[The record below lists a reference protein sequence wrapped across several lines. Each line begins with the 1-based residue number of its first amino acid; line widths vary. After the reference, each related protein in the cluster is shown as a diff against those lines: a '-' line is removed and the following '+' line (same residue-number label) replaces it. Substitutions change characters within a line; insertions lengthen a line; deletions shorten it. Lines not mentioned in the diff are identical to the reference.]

1 MGSEIFEFGKVE
13 GRILGRWEMTVWVS
27 NFLRSFYLYR
37 TQYVLLA
44 VLSIHIS
51 SVIVLHAE
59 SKPWLFMQ

>member
-1 MGSEIFEFGKVE
+1 MGSEVFEFGKVE
-13 GRILGRWEMTVWVS
+13 GRILGCWEKTVWVS
-27 NFLRSFYLYR
+27 NFLWSFYLYR

-51 SVIVLHAE
+51 SVIVLHAD